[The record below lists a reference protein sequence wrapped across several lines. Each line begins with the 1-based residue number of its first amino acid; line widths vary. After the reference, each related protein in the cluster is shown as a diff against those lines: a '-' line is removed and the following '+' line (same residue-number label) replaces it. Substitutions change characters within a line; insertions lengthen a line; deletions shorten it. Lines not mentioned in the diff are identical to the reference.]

1 MGYNDE
7 VSMSSGKKQD
17 ESAGLN
23 STANERFNTA
33 APNPTSR
40 KTNKKK
46 PSGPFGGRGMPK

>member
-33 APNPTSR
+33 SPNPTSR